1 MPGRLEEGIE
11 YEKKM
16 AEKKRLKKERNSRNE
31 NLLSTQSA
39 VNKVNISGRSGYAET
54 DTKDHIAE
62 GKRR

>member
-1 MPGRLEEGIE
+1 
-11 YEKKM
+11 M

-31 NLLSTQSA
+31 GLLNTASA
-39 VNKVNISGRSGYAET
+39 VNRVNISGRSGYAET